1 MKLSF
6 STHGWCDKE
15 WDFLVESA
23 AINGISG
30 IEIASEQCDVYAQDG
45 GPFHKYNITAT
56 IRN

>member
-1 MKLSF
+1 MRLSF

-30 IEIASEQCDVYAQDG
+30 IEIASDQCDVY
-45 GPFHKYNITAT
+45 
-56 IRN
+56 